1 MSSLS
6 SLRVSAR
13 ESTSSIIPGVC
24 CSRARA
30 MVIQMNELFDE
41 LIEDAYDFSKDIML
55 GINLMPFAIGFFV
68 LFTVGTTYFTI
79 LQEGNL
85 LNKIVNLVGI
95 LVLLY
100 AIYLMT
106 SKYFELKK
114 KYSTL
119 FNLKEKLDK
128 LEEF

>member
-1 MSSLS
+1 
-6 SLRVSAR
+6 
-13 ESTSSIIPGVC
+13 
-24 CSRARA
+24 